1 MHYSI
6 YLLKKQNIKKMKHFK
21 IKKNTVIILLI
32 GTIFLSFSFKSK
44 FFEVA
49 KQIEIYNS
57 LFKELNMYYVDE
69 INPAE
74 LTDKAIKNTLKD
86 LDPYTNFYNAQDVE
100 DARIKR
106 EGEYAGMGV
115 SVYYTPQGI
124 QIKEVYK
131 GFSGDKAALKAGDMI
146 ISVDGQSLKNMERD
160 QLSMFLKGT
169 PNTTVIVEIDRQGKI
184 ITKEL
189 KREKVVINPVPF
201 FEMID
206 SVTGYITL
214 TRFNNRAASEV
225 KKAFKALQK
234 KGMKKLVFDLR
245 SNPGGS
251 LMESINI
258 SNFFLPKGQTVVT
271 TKAKIKKWSNTYR
284 TSNNPLDLEI
294 PIVVL
299 VNGSSASASEI
310 VSGSLQDYDRA
321 VIMGQRSFGKG
332 LVQRQKELTYGTQ
345 LKLTISKYYTPSG
358 RCIQELDYT
367 NRNDKTGEVPKFSDR
382 GINEFK
388 TANGRTVYDG
398 GGVMPDVEIEQSKKT
413 EATKGLLRS
422 KAIFNFATDYYYKN
436 PLKVDK
442 DNYQFKTS
450 DFKIFTSFLKTD
462 TTFVT
467 EQERLFKKAYL
478 SSENKSITKE
488 YEKITSKLFED
499 KVNQISKN
507 QDIIIDILQDEI
519 LKKYYYKED
528 VYQHHLKN
536 DKTISEAVQLL
547 KNQDKYNQILS
558 AK

>member
-1 MHYSI
+1 
-6 YLLKKQNIKKMKHFK
+6 MKHFK
-21 IKKNTVIILLI
+21 IKRNTVIIVVVA
-32 GTIFLSFSFKSK
+32 TVFMSFSFKSN

-69 INPAE
+69 INPAD

-100 DARIKR
+100 DARIRR
-106 EGEYAGMGV
+106 EGEYAGIGV
-115 SVYYTPQGI
+115 SVYYTNKGI

-131 GFSGDKAALKAGDMI
+131 GFSGDKAGLKAGDMI
-146 ISVDGQSLKNMERD
+146 ISVNGQSLKNMERD

-169 PNTTVIVEIDRQGKI
+169 PNTSVAIEIERQDKI
-184 ITKEL
+184 IKKEL
-189 KREKVVINPVPF
+189 KREKVVVNPVPF
-201 FEMID
+201 FDMID
-206 SVTGYITL
+206 EETGYITL
-214 TRFNNRAASEV
+214 TRFNNKASAEV
-225 KKAFKALQK
+225 KKAFRDLKK

-258 SNFFLPKGQTVVT
+258 SNFFLPKGKTVVT

-284 TSNNPLDLEI
+284 TSNDPLDLEI

-367 NRNDKTGEVPKFSDR
+367 NRDNKTGKVPKFSDS

-388 TANGRTVYDG
+388 TANGRVVYDG
-398 GGVMPDVEIEQSKKT
+398 GGVLPDVVIEQSKKT
-413 EATKGLLRS
+413 SATKKLLNI
-422 KAIFNFATDYYYKN
+422 KAIFNFATAYFYKN
-436 PLKVDK
+436 PEKIDLE
-442 DNYQFKTS
+442 NYQFKDT
-450 DFKIFTSFLKTD
+450 DFKDFIDFLKTD
-462 TTFVT
+462 TTFIT
-467 EQERLFKKAYL
+467 KQESLFKKAYAA
-478 SSENKSITKE
+478 SKNKNITKE
-488 YEKITSKLFED
+488 YQRIQSKLLAD
-499 KVNQISKN
+499 KVNEISKN
-507 QDIIIDILQDEI
+507 KDIIIELLQDEI
-519 LKKYYYKED
+519 LKKYYYTSA
-528 VYQHHLKN
+528 VYKYRLKN
-536 DKTISEAVQLL
+536 DKTISKALELM
-547 KNQDKYNQILS
+547 KNLDEYNYILS
-558 AK
+558 GK